1 MTTRLV
7 LDDAVCSMLLYVA
20 VGCCMSLYCTCLYDA
35 CQQPSSIQERYSR
48 LAALALALFHHRPS
62 LPPQYAQP
70 RMGADVA
77 QEVAVGPSVTLA
89 ALASFVVRFCLGSD
103 VSC

>member
-20 VGCCMSLYCTCLYDA
+20 VCRCMLLYCTCMYA
-35 CQQPSSIQERYSR
+35 SSPAASKNGTPDLPHWRWHFSIIAR
-48 LAALALALFHHRPS
+48 LFLRNMRS
-62 LPPQYAQP
+62 L
-70 RMGADVA
+70 ADVA